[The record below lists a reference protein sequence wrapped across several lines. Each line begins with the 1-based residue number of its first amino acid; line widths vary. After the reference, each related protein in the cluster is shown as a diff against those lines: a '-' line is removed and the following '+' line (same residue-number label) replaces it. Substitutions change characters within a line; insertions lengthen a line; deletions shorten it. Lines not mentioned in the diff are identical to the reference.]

1 MIDPIGAYEPD
12 KADVFAAQVFAAQVT
27 DEMLEAAACAGPE
40 HAGVFTVALCTVM
53 ADCSS

>member
-1 MIDPIGAYEPD
+1 MIDPVSAFELD
-12 KADVFAAQVFAAQVT
+12 EADLLAAQVT

-40 HAGVFTVALCTVM
+40 HAGAFTVALCTVM